1 MGELF
6 IAKTMPEKD
15 WSQVSKPNGWGDVA
29 CERIIT
35 DNNLGVYV
43 ADARQGDANGKATII
58 LPQWSD
64 GTLHNPLSQERAKAT
79 AAIEGGVALYVDNPG
94 VEIDLPNMSEDI
106 KQALL
111 SGDFKPGAIKQWD
124 AIAQGLDYAGLDF
137 DSVSRVLGASLG
149 AHVAS
154 AIVRTAPEEVHLER
168 MDLWETAGL
177 DKENNFLQFA
187 ANFMMHGGDGYA
199 DILKNNP
206 EWVAYLRKINGAKEL
221 AKIAIRRT
229 AGLFYYPWAINRHDI
244 GNTIIEAKNRK
255 NPAIDGDTALTILN
269 GTESKVSPS
278 ELNNRLA
285 TQLALNGFRRVVRLE
300 SEGCVHVSQDN
311 IGWWTEMERY
321 SEPEAA

>member
-1 MGELF
+1 MSELF
-6 IAKTMPEKD
+6 ITKTMPEKD
-15 WSQVSKPNGWGDVA
+15 WSQAPKPNGWDDVA

-43 ADARQGDANGKATII
+43 ADARQGDTKGKATII

-79 AAIEGGVALYVDNPG
+79 AAIEGGVVLYVDNPG

-124 AIAQGLDYAGLDF
+124 AIAQGLDYVGLDF

-221 AKIAIRRT
+221 ANIAIRRT

-278 ELNNRLA
+278 VFNDRLA
-285 TQLALNGFRRVVRLE
+285 LRLAESGLRVVKLM
-300 SEGCVHVSQDN
+300 SEGGVHASQDN

-321 SEPEAA
+321 SESEAV

>member
-1 MGELF
+1 MDELF
-6 IAKTMPEKD
+6 TAKTMPKKD
-15 WSQVSKPNGWGDVA
+15 CSQVPKPNGWDDVA

-35 DNNLGVYV
+35 DNGLGVYI
-43 ADARQGDANGKATII
+43 ADARQGDVNGKATII

-79 AAIEGGVALYVDNPG
+79 AAIKGDVAIYVDNPG
-94 VEIDLPNMSEDI
+94 VEPDLPEMPGYI
-106 KQALL
+106 KRALS

-137 DSVSRVLGASLG
+137 NSVSRVLGASLG

-154 AIVRTAPEEVHLER
+154 AIVCTAPEEVHLER

-177 DKENNFLQFA
+177 GEESNFLQFA

-221 AKIAIRRT
+221 ANIAIRRT

-278 ELNNRLA
+278 EFNDRLA
-285 TQLALNGFRRVVRLE
+285 LRLAESGLRVVRLM
-300 SEGCVHVSQDN
+300 SEGGVHASQDN
-311 IGWWTEMERY
+311 IGWWTEAERY
-321 SEPEAA
+321 SGYEAV

>member
-1 MGELF
+1 
-6 IAKTMPEKD
+6 MPEED
-15 WSQVSKPNGWGDVA
+15 WSQVSKPNGWDDVA
-29 CERIIT
+29 YGRIIT

-43 ADARQGDANGKATII
+43 ADARQGDTNGKATII

-79 AAIEGGVALYVDNPG
+79 AAIEGGVVLYVDNPG
-94 VEIDLPNMSEDI
+94 VEIDLPNMSEDV

-154 AIVRTAPEEVHLER
+154 AIAYTAPEEVHLER
-168 MDLWETAGL
+168 LDLWETAGL
-177 DKENNFLQFA
+177 DEKNNFLRFV
-187 ANFMMHGGDGYA
+187 ANFLVHGGDGYA

-206 EWVAYLRKINGAKEL
+206 EWVALRGINGAKSL
-221 AKIAIRRT
+221 AKLAICRT

-278 ELNNRLA
+278 VFNDRLA
-285 TQLALNGFRRVVRLE
+285 LRLAESGLRVVRLI
-300 SEGCVHVSQDN
+300 SEGGVHASQDN
-311 IGWWTEMERY
+311 IGWWTETERY

>member
-1 MGELF
+1 MSELF

-15 WSQVSKPNGWGDVA
+15 WSQVSKPNGWDDVA
-29 CERIIT
+29 CGRIIT

-43 ADARQGDANGKATII
+43 ADARQGDVNGKATII

-64 GTLHNPLSQERAKAT
+64 GTLHNPLSQERTKAT
-79 AAIEGGVALYVDNPG
+79 AAIEGGVVLYVDNPG
-94 VEIDLPNMSEDI
+94 VELDLPKMPGYI

-154 AIVRTAPEEVHLER
+154 AIVHTAPGEVHLER
-168 MDLWETAGL
+168 LDLWETAGL
-177 DKENNFLQFA
+177 DEKNNFLRFV
-187 ANFMMHGGDGYA
+187 ANFLVHGGDGYA

-206 EWVAYLRKINGAKEL
+206 EWIAYLRDINGAKEL

-255 NPAIDGDTALTILN
+255 KPAIDGDTALTILN

-278 ELNNRLA
+278 EFNDRLA
-285 TQLALNGFRRVVRLE
+285 LRLAESGLRVVRLM
-300 SEGCVHVSQDN
+300 SEGGVHASQDN

-321 SEPEAA
+321 SESETV

>member
-1 MGELF
+1 MSELF

-15 WSQVSKPNGWGDVA
+15 WSQVSKPNGWDDVA
-29 CERIIT
+29 CGRIIT

-43 ADARQGDANGKATII
+43 ADARQGDVNGKATII

-64 GTLHNPLSQERAKAT
+64 GTLHNPLSQERTKAT
-79 AAIEGGVALYVDNPG
+79 AAIEGGVVLYVDNPG
-94 VEIDLPNMSEDI
+94 VELDLSKMPGYI

-154 AIVRTAPEEVHLER
+154 AIVHTAPGEVHLER
-168 MDLWETAGL
+168 LDLWETAGL
-177 DKENNFLQFA
+177 DEKNNFLRFV
-187 ANFMMHGGDGYA
+187 ANFLVHGGDGYA

-206 EWVAYLRKINGAKEL
+206 EWIAYLRDINGAKEL

-255 NPAIDGDTALTILN
+255 KPAIDGDTALTILN

-278 ELNNRLA
+278 EFNDRLA
-285 TQLALNGFRRVVRLE
+285 LRLAESGLRVVRLM
-300 SEGCVHVSQDN
+300 SEGGVHASQDN
-311 IGWWTEMERY
+311 IGWWTEVELY
-321 SEPEAA
+321 SESEAV

>member
-1 MGELF
+1 MSELF
-6 IAKTMPEKD
+6 IAKTMPEED
-15 WSQVSKPNGWGDVA
+15 WSQVSKPNGWDDVA
-29 CERIIT
+29 YGRIIT

-79 AAIEGGVALYVDNPG
+79 AAIEGGVVLYVDNPG
-94 VEIDLPNMSEDI
+94 VELDLPKMPRYI

-124 AIAQGLDYAGLDF
+124 AIAQGLDYVGLDF
-137 DSVSRVLGASLG
+137 DSISRVVGASLG

-154 AIVRTAPEEVHLER
+154 AIVCTAPEEVHLER

-177 DKENNFLQFA
+177 GEENNFLQFA

-206 EWVAYLRKINGAKEL
+206 EWVALRGINGAKSL
-221 AKIAIRRT
+221 AKLAIRRT

-278 ELNNRLA
+278 VFNDRLA
-285 TQLALNGFRRVVRLE
+285 LRLAESGLRVVRLI
-300 SEGCVHVSQDN
+300 SEGGVHASQDN
-311 IGWWTEMERY
+311 IGWWTETERY

>member
-1 MGELF
+1 MSELF

-15 WSQVSKPNGWGDVA
+15 WSQVSKPNGWDDVA
-29 CERIIT
+29 CGRIIT
-35 DNNLGVYV
+35 DSNLGVYV
-43 ADARQGDANGKATII
+43 ADARQGNANGKATII

-79 AAIEGGVALYVDNPG
+79 AAIEGGVVLYVDNPG
-94 VEIDLPNMSEDI
+94 VEPGLPKMPGYI

-111 SGDFKPGAIKQWD
+111 SGDFKPGAIKQWG

-154 AIVRTAPEEVHLER
+154 AIVHTAPGEVHLER
-168 MDLWETAGL
+168 LDLWETAGL
-177 DKENNFLQFA
+177 DEDNKFLRFA

-206 EWVAYLRKINGAKEL
+206 EWVALRGINGAKSL
-221 AKIAIRRT
+221 AKLAICRT

-285 TQLALNGFRRVVRLE
+285 AQLALNGFRRVIRLE
-300 SEGCVHVSQDN
+300 SEGGVHASQDN

-321 SEPEAA
+321 SESEAA

>member
-1 MGELF
+1 MSELF

-15 WSQVSKPNGWGDVA
+15 WSQVSKPNGWDDVA
-29 CERIIT
+29 CGRIIT

-43 ADARQGDANGKATII
+43 ADARQGDVNGKATII

-64 GTLHNPLSQERAKAT
+64 GTLHNPLSQERTKAT
-79 AAIEGGVALYVDNPG
+79 AAIEGGVVLYVDNPG
-94 VEIDLPNMSEDI
+94 VELDLPKMPGYI

-154 AIVRTAPEEVHLER
+154 AIVHTAPGEVHLER
-168 MDLWETAGL
+168 LDLWETAGL
-177 DKENNFLQFA
+177 DEKNNFLRFV
-187 ANFMMHGGDGYA
+187 ANFLVHGGDGYA

-206 EWVAYLRKINGAKEL
+206 EWIAYLRDINGAKEL

-229 AGLFYYPWAINRHDI
+229 AGLFYYPWAVNRHDI

-255 NPAIDGDTALTILN
+255 KPAIDGDTALTILN

-278 ELNNRLA
+278 EFNDRLA
-285 TQLALNGFRRVVRLE
+285 LRLAESGLRVVRLM
-300 SEGCVHVSQDN
+300 SEGGVHASQDN
-311 IGWWTEMERY
+311 IGWWTEVELY
-321 SEPEAA
+321 SESEAV

>member
-1 MGELF
+1 MSELF
-6 IAKTMPEKD
+6 IAKTMPEED
-15 WSQVSKPNGWGDVA
+15 WSQVSKPNGWDDVA
-29 CERIIT
+29 YGRIIT

-79 AAIEGGVALYVDNPG
+79 AAIGGSVVLYVDNPG
-94 VEIDLPNMSEDI
+94 VEIDLPNMSEDV

-154 AIVRTAPEEVHLER
+154 AIAYTAPEEVHLER
-168 MDLWETAGL
+168 LDLWETAGL
-177 DKENNFLQFA
+177 DEKNNFLRFV
-187 ANFMMHGGDGYA
+187 ANFLVHGGDGYA

-206 EWVAYLRKINGAKEL
+206 EWVALRGINGAKSL
-221 AKIAIRRT
+221 AKLAICRT

-278 ELNNRLA
+278 VFNDRLA
-285 TQLALNGFRRVVRLE
+285 LRLAESGLRVVRLI
-300 SEGCVHVSQDN
+300 SEGGVHASQDN
-311 IGWWTEMERY
+311 IGWWTETERY

>member
-1 MGELF
+1 MSELF
-6 IAKTMPEKD
+6 ITKTMPEKD
-15 WSQVSKPNGWGDVA
+15 WSQVSKPNGWDNVA

-35 DNNLGVYV
+35 DKGMGVYV

-79 AAIEGGVALYVDNPG
+79 ATIEGGVVLYVDNPG
-94 VEIDLPNMSEDI
+94 VEIDLPNMSEDV

-124 AIAQGLDYAGLDF
+124 AIAQGLDYVGLDF

-154 AIVRTAPEEVHLER
+154 AIVHTAPGEVHLER
-168 MDLWETAGL
+168 LDLWETAGL
-177 DKENNFLQFA
+177 DEDNKFLRFA

-206 EWVAYLRKINGAKEL
+206 EWVALRGVNGTKSL
-221 AKIAIRRT
+221 AKLAICRT

-285 TQLALNGFRRVVRLE
+285 TQLALNGFRRVVRLM
-300 SEGCVHVSQDN
+300 SEGGVHASQDN
-311 IGWWTEMERY
+311 IGWWTETERY
-321 SEPEAA
+321 SEPEAV

>member
-1 MGELF
+1 MSELF
-6 IAKTMPEKD
+6 IAKTMPEED
-15 WSQVSKPNGWGDVA
+15 WSQVSKPNGWDDVA
-29 CERIIT
+29 YGRIIT

-43 ADARQGDANGKATII
+43 ADARQGDTNGKATII

-79 AAIEGGVALYVDNPG
+79 AAIEGGVVLYVDNPG
-94 VEIDLPNMSEDI
+94 VEIDLPNMSEDV

-124 AIAQGLDYAGLDF
+124 AIAQGLDYVGLDF
-137 DSVSRVLGASLG
+137 DSISRVVGASLG

-154 AIVRTAPEEVHLER
+154 AIVHTAPEEVHLER
-168 MDLWETAGL
+168 LDLWETAGL
-177 DKENNFLQFA
+177 GEDNKFLRFA

-206 EWVAYLRKINGAKEL
+206 EWVALRGINGAKSL
-221 AKIAIRRT
+221 AKLAICRT

-278 ELNNRLA
+278 VFNDRLA
-285 TQLALNGFRRVVRLE
+285 LRLAESGLRVVRLM
-300 SEGCVHVSQDN
+300 SEGGVHASQDN
-311 IGWWTEMERY
+311 IGWWTEAERY
-321 SEPEAA
+321 SGYEAV

>member
-1 MGELF
+1 VSELF

-15 WSQVSKPNGWGDVA
+15 WSQVSKPNGWDDVA
-29 CERIIT
+29 CGRIIT

-43 ADARQGDANGKATII
+43 ADARQGDVNGKATII

-64 GTLHNPLSQERAKAT
+64 GTLHNPLSQERTKAT
-79 AAIEGGVALYVDNPG
+79 AAIEGGVVLYVDNPG
-94 VEIDLPNMSEDI
+94 VELDLPKMPGYI

-154 AIVRTAPEEVHLER
+154 AIVHTAPGEVHLER
-168 MDLWETAGL
+168 LDLWETAGL
-177 DKENNFLQFA
+177 DEKNNFLRFV
-187 ANFMMHGGDGYA
+187 ANFLVHGGDGYA

-206 EWVAYLRKINGAKEL
+206 EWIAYLRDINGAKEL

-255 NPAIDGDTALTILN
+255 KPAIDGDTALTILN

-278 ELNNRLA
+278 EFNDRLA
-285 TQLALNGFRRVVRLE
+285 LRLAESGLRVVRLM
-300 SEGCVHVSQDN
+300 SEGGVHASQDN
-311 IGWWTEMERY
+311 IGWWTEVELY
-321 SEPEAA
+321 SESEAV

>member
-1 MGELF
+1 MSELF
-6 IAKTMPEKD
+6 IAKTMPEED
-15 WSQVSKPNGWGDVA
+15 WSQVLKPNGWDDVTYG
-29 CERIIT
+29 RIIT

-79 AAIEGGVALYVDNPG
+79 ATIEGGVVLYVDNPG
-94 VEIDLPNMSEDI
+94 VEIDLPNMSEDV

-124 AIAQGLDYAGLDF
+124 AIAQGLDYVGLDF

-154 AIVRTAPEEVHLER
+154 AIVHTAPGEVHLER
-168 MDLWETAGL
+168 LGLWETAGL
-177 DKENNFLQFA
+177 DEKNNFLRFV
-187 ANFMMHGGDGYA
+187 ANFLVHGGDGYA

-206 EWVAYLRKINGAKEL
+206 EWVALRGVNGTKSL
-221 AKIAIRRT
+221 AKLAICRT

-255 NPAIDGDTALTILN
+255 TQQLTEIL
-269 GTESKVSPS
+269 
-278 ELNNRLA
+278 L
-285 TQLALNGFRRVVRLE
+285 
-300 SEGCVHVSQDN
+300 
-311 IGWWTEMERY
+311 
-321 SEPEAA
+321 

>member
-1 MGELF
+1 MSELF
-6 IAKTMPEKD
+6 ITKTMSEKD
-15 WSQVSKPNGWGDVA
+15 WSQVSKPNGWDNVA
-29 CERIIT
+29 CGRIIT

-43 ADARQGDANGKATII
+43 ADARQEDVNGKATII

-79 AAIEGGVALYVDNPG
+79 AAIEGGVVLYVDNPG
-94 VEIDLPNMSEDI
+94 VEPDLPKMPGYI

-177 DKENNFLQFA
+177 DKENDFLQFA

-206 EWVAYLRKINGAKEL
+206 EWVAYLRDINGAKEL

-229 AGLFYYPWAINRHDI
+229 AGLFYYP
-244 GNTIIEAKNRK
+244 
-255 NPAIDGDTALTILN
+255 
-269 GTESKVSPS
+269 
-278 ELNNRLA
+278 
-285 TQLALNGFRRVVRLE
+285 
-300 SEGCVHVSQDN
+300 
-311 IGWWTEMERY
+311 
-321 SEPEAA
+321 

>member
-1 MGELF
+1 MSELF

-15 WSQVSKPNGWGDVA
+15 WSQVSKPNGWDDVA
-29 CERIIT
+29 CGRIIT

-43 ADARQGDANGKATII
+43 ADARQGDVNGKATII

-64 GTLHNPLSQERAKAT
+64 GTLHNPLSQERTKAT
-79 AAIEGGVALYVDNPG
+79 AAIEGGVVLYVDNPG
-94 VEIDLPNMSEDI
+94 VELDLPKMPGYI

-154 AIVRTAPEEVHLER
+154 AIAYTAPEEVHLER
-168 MDLWETAGL
+168 LDLWETAGL
-177 DKENNFLQFA
+177 DEKNNFLRFV
-187 ANFMMHGGDGYA
+187 ANFLVHGGDGYA

-206 EWVAYLRKINGAKEL
+206 EWIAYLRDINGAKEL

-278 ELNNRLA
+278 VFNDRLA
-285 TQLALNGFRRVVRLE
+285 LRLAESGLRVVRLM
-300 SEGCVHVSQDN
+300 SEGGVHASQDN
-311 IGWWTEMERY
+311 IGWWTEVELY
-321 SEPEAA
+321 SESEAV

>member
-6 IAKTMPEKD
+6 TAKTMPKKD
-15 WSQVSKPNGWGDVA
+15 CSQVPKPNGWDDVA

-35 DNNLGVYV
+35 DNGLGVYI
-43 ADARQGDANGKATII
+43 ADARQGDVNGKATII

-79 AAIEGGVALYVDNPG
+79 AAIGGSVVIYVDNPG
-94 VEIDLPNMSEDI
+94 VEPGSPKMPGYI
-106 KQALL
+106 KRALS

-137 DSVSRVLGASLG
+137 DSISRVLGASLG

-154 AIVRTAPEEVHLER
+154 AIVHTAPEEVHLER
-168 MDLWETAGL
+168 LDLWETAGL
-177 DKENNFLQFA
+177 DEKNNFLQFA
-187 ANFMMHGGDGYA
+187 ANFLAHGGDGYA

-221 AKIAIRRT
+221 ANIAIRRT

-278 ELNNRLA
+278 EFNDRLA
-285 TQLALNGFRRVVRLE
+285 LRLAESGLRVVRLM
-300 SEGCVHVSQDN
+300 SEGGVHASQDN
-311 IGWWTEMERY
+311 IGWWTEAERY
-321 SEPEAA
+321 SGYEAV

>member
-1 MGELF
+1 MSELF
-6 IAKTMPEKD
+6 IAKTMPEED

-29 CERIIT
+29 CGRIIT
-35 DNNLGVYV
+35 DNGLGVYI
-43 ADARQGDANGKATII
+43 ADARQGDVNGKATII

-64 GTLHNPLSQERAKAT
+64 GTLHDPLSQERAKAT
-79 AAIEGGVALYVDNPG
+79 AAIEDGVALYVDNPG
-94 VEIDLPNMSEDI
+94 VEPGLPEMPGYI

-124 AIAQGLDYAGLDF
+124 AIAQGLDYVGLDF

-154 AIVRTAPEEVHLER
+154 AMVRIAPEEVHLER
-168 MDLWETAGL
+168 LDLWETAGL
-177 DKENNFLQFA
+177 DEKNNFLQFA

-206 EWVAYLRKINGAKEL
+206 EWVALRGINGAKSL
-221 AKIAIRRT
+221 AKLAICRT

-255 NPAIDGDTALTILN
+255 NPAIDGYTALTILN

-285 TQLALNGFRRVVRLE
+285 AQLALNGFRRVVRLE
-300 SEGCVHVSQDN
+300 SEGGVHASQDN
-311 IGWWTEMERY
+311 IGWWTETERY
-321 SEPEAA
+321 SGYEAV

>member
-1 MGELF
+1 MSELF
-6 IAKTMPEKD
+6 ITKTMPEKD
-15 WSQVSKPNGWGDVA
+15 WSQVSKPNGWDKVA

-43 ADARQGDANGKATII
+43 ADARQGDVDGKATII

-79 AAIEGGVALYVDNPG
+79 AAIEDGVALYVDNPG
-94 VEIDLPNMSEDI
+94 VEPGLPEMPGYI

-137 DSVSRVLGASLG
+137 NSVSRVLGASLG

-154 AIVRTAPEEVHLER
+154 AIVCTAPEEVHLER

-177 DKENNFLQFA
+177 GEESNFLQFA

-221 AKIAIRRT
+221 ANIAIRRT

-278 ELNNRLA
+278 EFNDRLA
-285 TQLALNGFRRVVRLE
+285 LRLAESGLRVVRLM
-300 SEGCVHVSQDN
+300 SEGGVHASQDN
-311 IGWWTEMERY
+311 IGWWTEAERY
-321 SEPEAA
+321 SGYEAV

>member
-1 MGELF
+1 
-6 IAKTMPEKD
+6 MPKKD
-15 WSQVSKPNGWGDVA
+15 CSQVPKPNGWDDVA

-35 DNNLGVYV
+35 DNGLGVYI
-43 ADARQGDANGKATII
+43 ADARQGDVNGKATII

-79 AAIEGGVALYVDNPG
+79 AAIKGDVAIYVDNPG
-94 VEIDLPNMSEDI
+94 VEPDLPEMPGYI
-106 KQALL
+106 KRALS

-137 DSVSRVLGASLG
+137 NSVSRVLGASLG

-154 AIVRTAPEEVHLER
+154 AIVCTAPEEVHLER

-177 DKENNFLQFA
+177 GEESNFLQFA

-221 AKIAIRRT
+221 ANIAIRRT

-278 ELNNRLA
+278 EFNDRLA
-285 TQLALNGFRRVVRLE
+285 LRLAESGLRVVRLM
-300 SEGCVHVSQDN
+300 SEGGVHASQDN
-311 IGWWTEMERY
+311 IGWWTEAERY
-321 SEPEAA
+321 SGYEAV

>member
-1 MGELF
+1 MSELF
-6 IAKTMPEKD
+6 ITKTMSEKD
-15 WSQVSKPNGWGDVA
+15 WSQVSKPNAWDDVA
-29 CERIIT
+29 CERIT
-35 DNNLGVYV
+35 DNGLGVYI
-43 ADARQGDANGKATII
+43 ADARQGDVNGKATII

-79 AAIEGGVALYVDNPG
+79 AAIGGGVVIYVDNPG
-94 VEIDLPNMSEDI
+94 VEPGLPKMPGYI

-124 AIAQGLDYAGLDF
+124 AIAQGLDYVGLDF

-177 DKENNFLQFA
+177 NEENNFLRFA

-206 EWVAYLRKINGAKEL
+206 EWVALRGVNGAKSL
-221 AKIAIRRT
+221 AKLAIRRT
-229 AGLFYYPWAINRHDI
+229 AGLFYYPWAINCHDI

-278 ELNNRLA
+278 VFNDRLA
-285 TQLALNGFRRVVRLE
+285 LRLAESGLRVVRLM
-300 SEGCVHVSQDN
+300 SEGGVHASQDN
-311 IGWWTEMERY
+311 IGWWTETERY
-321 SEPEAA
+321 SESEAA

>member
-1 MGELF
+1 M
-6 IAKTMPEKD
+6 AKTMPEED
-15 WSQVSKPNGWGDVA
+15 WSQVSKPNGWDDVTYG
-29 CERIIT
+29 RIIT

-79 AAIEGGVALYVDNPG
+79 ATIEGGVVLYVDNPG
-94 VEIDLPNMSEDI
+94 VEIDLPNMSEDV

-124 AIAQGLDYAGLDF
+124 AIAQGLDYVGLDF

-154 AIVRTAPEEVHLER
+154 AIVHTAPGEVHLER
-168 MDLWETAGL
+168 LGLWETAGL
-177 DKENNFLQFA
+177 DEKNNFLRFV
-187 ANFMMHGGDGYA
+187 ANFLVHGGDGYA

-206 EWVAYLRKINGAKEL
+206 EWVALRGVNGTKSL
-221 AKIAIRRT
+221 AKLAICRT

-278 ELNNRLA
+278 VFNDRLA
-285 TQLALNGFRRVVRLE
+285 LRLAESGLRVVRLM
-300 SEGCVHVSQDN
+300 SEGGVHASQDN
-311 IGWWTEMERY
+311 IGWWTEAERY
-321 SEPEAA
+321 SESEAA

>member
-1 MGELF
+1 MSELF
-6 IAKTMPEKD
+6 TAKTAPEKD
-15 WSQVSKPNGWGDVA
+15 WSQVSKPNGWDDVA
-29 CERIIT
+29 YGRIIT

-43 ADARQGDANGKATII
+43 ADARQGDTNEKATII

-79 AAIEGGVALYVDNPG
+79 AAIEGGVVIYVDNPG
-94 VEIDLPNMSEDI
+94 VEPDLPKMPGYI

-154 AIVRTAPEEVHLER
+154 AIVHTAPEEVHLER

-177 DKENNFLQFA
+177 DEDNKFLRFA

-199 DILKNNP
+199 DILKDNP
-206 EWVAYLRKINGAKEL
+206 EWVAYLRDTNGAKEL

-244 GNTIIEAKNRK
+244 ENTIIEAKNRK

-278 ELNNRLA
+278 VFNDRLA
-285 TQLALNGFRRVVRLE
+285 LRLAESGLRVVRLM
-300 SEGCVHVSQDN
+300 SEGGVHASQDN
-311 IGWWTEMERY
+311 IGWWTEAELLL
-321 SEPEAA
+321 

>member
-1 MGELF
+1 MSELF
-6 IAKTMPEKD
+6 IAKTMPEED
-15 WSQVSKPNGWGDVA
+15 WSQVSKPNGWDDVA
-29 CERIIT
+29 YGRIIT

-43 ADARQGDANGKATII
+43 ADARQGDTNGKATII

-79 AAIEGGVALYVDNPG
+79 AAIEGGVVLYVDNPG
-94 VEIDLPNMSEDI
+94 VEFDLPKMPGYI

-124 AIAQGLDYAGLDF
+124 AIAQGLDYVGLDF
-137 DSVSRVLGASLG
+137 DSISRVVGASLG

-154 AIVRTAPEEVHLER
+154 AIVCTAPGEVHLER
-168 MDLWETAGL
+168 LDLWETAGL
-177 DKENNFLQFA
+177 DEDNKFLRFA

-206 EWVAYLRKINGAKEL
+206 EWVALRGINGAKSL
-221 AKIAIRRT
+221 AKLAICRT

-278 ELNNRLA
+278 VFNDRLA
-285 TQLALNGFRRVVRLE
+285 LRLAESGLRVVRLM
-300 SEGCVHVSQDN
+300 SEGGVHASQDN

-321 SEPEAA
+321 SEPKAV

>member
-1 MGELF
+1 MSELF
-6 IAKTMPEKD
+6 IAKTMPEED
-15 WSQVSKPNGWGDVA
+15 WSQVLKPNGWDDVTYG
-29 CERIIT
+29 RIIT

-79 AAIEGGVALYVDNPG
+79 ATIEGGVVLYVDNPG
-94 VEIDLPNMSEDI
+94 VEIDLPNMSEDV

-111 SGDFKPGAIKQWD
+111 SGDFTPGAIKQWD
-124 AIAQGLDYAGLDF
+124 AIAQGLDYVGLDF

-154 AIVRTAPEEVHLER
+154 AIVHTAPGEVHLER
-168 MDLWETAGL
+168 LGLWETAGL
-177 DKENNFLQFA
+177 DEKNNFLRFV
-187 ANFMMHGGDGYA
+187 ANFLVHGGDGYA

-206 EWVAYLRKINGAKEL
+206 EWVALRGVNGTKSL
-221 AKIAIRRT
+221 AKLAICRT

-278 ELNNRLA
+278 VFNDRLA
-285 TQLALNGFRRVVRLE
+285 LRLAESGLRVVRLM
-300 SEGCVHVSQDN
+300 SEGGVHASQDN
-311 IGWWTEMERY
+311 IGWWTEAERY
-321 SEPEAA
+321 SESEAA

>member
-1 MGELF
+1 MSELF

-15 WSQVSKPNGWGDVA
+15 WSQVSKPNGWDDVA
-29 CERIIT
+29 CGRIIT
-35 DNNLGVYV
+35 DSNLGVYV
-43 ADARQGDANGKATII
+43 ADARQGNANGKATII

-79 AAIEGGVALYVDNPG
+79 AAIEGGVVLYVDNPG
-94 VEIDLPNMSEDI
+94 VEPGLPKMPGYI

-111 SGDFKPGAIKQWD
+111 SGDFKPGAIKQWG

-154 AIVRTAPEEVHLER
+154 AIVHTAPGEVHLER
-168 MDLWETAGL
+168 LDLWETAGL
-177 DKENNFLQFA
+177 DEDNKFLRFA

-206 EWVAYLRKINGAKEL
+206 EWVALRGINGAKSL
-221 AKIAIRRT
+221 AKLAICRT

-278 ELNNRLA
+278 VFNDRLA
-285 TQLALNGFRRVVRLE
+285 LRLAESGLRVVRLI
-300 SEGCVHVSQDN
+300 SEGGVHASQDN
-311 IGWWTEMERY
+311 IGWWTETERY

>member
-1 MGELF
+1 MSELF

-15 WSQVSKPNGWGDVA
+15 WSQVSKPKGWDNVA

-43 ADARQGDANGKATII
+43 AEARQEDTNGRVTII

-79 AAIEGGVALYVDNPG
+79 AAIEGGVVLYVDNPG
-94 VEIDLPNMSEDI
+94 VEPDLPKMPGYI

-124 AIAQGLDYAGLDF
+124 AIAQGLDYTGLDF

-168 MDLWETAGL
+168 LDLWETAGL
-177 DKENNFLQFA
+177 DEDNKFLRFA

-206 EWVAYLRKINGAKEL
+206 EWVALRGINGAKSL
-221 AKIAIRRT
+221 AKLAICRT

-244 GNTIIEAKNRK
+244 ENTIIEAKNRK

-285 TQLALNGFRRVVRLE
+285 AQLALNGFRRVIRLE
-300 SEGCVHVSQDN
+300 SEGGVHASQDN

-321 SEPEAA
+321 SESEAA

>member
-1 MGELF
+1 MSELF

-15 WSQVSKPNGWGDVA
+15 WSQVSKPKGWDNVA

-43 ADARQGDANGKATII
+43 AEARQEDTNGRVTII

-79 AAIEGGVALYVDNPG
+79 AAIEGGVVLYVDNPG
-94 VEIDLPNMSEDI
+94 VEPDLPKMPGYI

-124 AIAQGLDYAGLDF
+124 AIAQGLDYTGLDF

-168 MDLWETAGL
+168 LDLWETAGL
-177 DKENNFLQFA
+177 DEDNKFLRFA

-206 EWVAYLRKINGAKEL
+206 EWVALRGINGAKSL
-221 AKIAIRRT
+221 AKLAICRT

-285 TQLALNGFRRVVRLE
+285 AQLALNGFRRVIRLE
-300 SEGCVHVSQDN
+300 SEGGVHASQDN
-311 IGWWTEMERY
+311 IGWWTAMELLL
-321 SEPEAA
+321 

>member
-1 MGELF
+1 MSELF
-6 IAKTMPEKD
+6 IAKTMPEED
-15 WSQVSKPNGWGDVA
+15 WSQVSKPNGWYDVA
-29 CERIIT
+29 YGRIIT

-43 ADARQGDANGKATII
+43 ADARQGDTNGKATII

-79 AAIEGGVALYVDNPG
+79 AAIEGGVVLYVDNPG
-94 VEIDLPNMSEDI
+94 VEIDLPNMSEDV

-154 AIVRTAPEEVHLER
+154 AIAYTAPEEVHLER
-168 MDLWETAGL
+168 LDLWETAGL
-177 DKENNFLQFA
+177 DEKNNFLRFV
-187 ANFMMHGGDGYA
+187 ANFLVHGGDGYA

-206 EWVAYLRKINGAKEL
+206 EWVALRGINGAKSL
-221 AKIAIRRT
+221 AKLAICRT

-278 ELNNRLA
+278 VFNDRLA
-285 TQLALNGFRRVVRLE
+285 LRLAESGLRVVRLI
-300 SEGCVHVSQDN
+300 SEGGVHASQDN
-311 IGWWTEMERY
+311 IGWWTETERY
-321 SEPEAA
+321 SESEAA

>member
-1 MGELF
+1 MSELF
-6 IAKTMPEKD
+6 ITKTMPEKD
-15 WSQVSKPNGWGDVA
+15 WSQVSKPNGWDKVA

-43 ADARQGDANGKATII
+43 ADARQGDVDGKATII

-79 AAIEGGVALYVDNPG
+79 AAIEDGVALYVDNPG
-94 VEIDLPNMSEDI
+94 VEPGLPEMPGYI

-124 AIAQGLDYAGLDF
+124 AIAQGLDYVGLDF
-137 DSVSRVLGASLG
+137 DSISRVVGASLG

-154 AIVRTAPEEVHLER
+154 AIVHTAPEEVHLER
-168 MDLWETAGL
+168 LDLWETAGL
-177 DKENNFLQFA
+177 GEDNKFLRFA

-221 AKIAIRRT
+221 ANIAIRRT

-255 NPAIDGDTALTILN
+255 NPAIDGDTVLTVLN

-278 ELNNRLA
+278 VFNDRLA
-285 TQLALNGFRRVVRLE
+285 LRLAESGLRVVRLM
-300 SEGCVHVSQDN
+300 SEGGVHASQDN
-311 IGWWTEMERY
+311 IGWWTEAERY
-321 SEPEAA
+321 SESEAA

>member
-1 MGELF
+1 MSELF
-6 IAKTMPEKD
+6 ITKTMPEKD
-15 WSQVSKPNGWGDVA
+15 WSQVSKPNGWDNVA

-35 DNNLGVYV
+35 DKGMGVYV

-79 AAIEGGVALYVDNPG
+79 ATIEGGVVLYVDNPG
-94 VEIDLPNMSEDI
+94 VEIDLPNMSEDV

-124 AIAQGLDYAGLDF
+124 AIAQGLDYVGLDF

-154 AIVRTAPEEVHLER
+154 AIVHTAPGEVHLER
-168 MDLWETAGL
+168 LDLWETAGL
-177 DKENNFLQFA
+177 DEDNKFLRFA

-278 ELNNRLA
+278 VFNDRLA
-285 TQLALNGFRRVVRLE
+285 LRLAESGLRVVRLM
-300 SEGCVHVSQDN
+300 SEGGVHASQDN
-311 IGWWTEMERY
+311 IGWWMETERY
-321 SEPEAA
+321 SEPKAV

>member
-1 MGELF
+1 MSELF
-6 IAKTMPEKD
+6 TAKTAPEKD
-15 WSQVSKPNGWGDVA
+15 WSQVSKPNGWDDVA
-29 CERIIT
+29 YGRIIT

-43 ADARQGDANGKATII
+43 ADARQGDVNGKATII

-79 AAIEGGVALYVDNPG
+79 AAIEGGVVLYVDNPG
-94 VEIDLPNMSEDI
+94 VEPDLPKMPGYI

-154 AIVRTAPEEVHLER
+154 AIVHTAPGEVHLER
-168 MDLWETAGL
+168 LDLWETAGL
-177 DKENNFLQFA
+177 DEDNKFLRFA

-206 EWVAYLRKINGAKEL
+206 EWVALRGINGAKSL
-221 AKIAIRRT
+221 AKLAICRT

-278 ELNNRLA
+278 VFNDRLA
-285 TQLALNGFRRVVRLE
+285 LRLAESGLRVVRLM
-300 SEGCVHVSQDN
+300 SEGGVHASQDN

-321 SEPEAA
+321 SEPKAV

>member
-6 IAKTMPEKD
+6 TAKTMPKKD
-15 WSQVSKPNGWGDVA
+15 CSQVPKPNGWDDVA

-35 DNNLGVYV
+35 DNGLGVYI
-43 ADARQGDANGKATII
+43 ADARQGDVNGKATII

-79 AAIEGGVALYVDNPG
+79 AAIKGDVAIYVDNPG
-94 VEIDLPNMSEDI
+94 VELDLPNMSEDV

-111 SGDFKPGAIKQWD
+111 SGDFKPGSIKQWD
-124 AIAQGLDYAGLDF
+124 AIAQGLDYVGLDF

-154 AIVRTAPEEVHLER
+154 AIVHTAPEEVHLER
-168 MDLWETAGL
+168 LDLWETAGL
-177 DKENNFLQFA
+177 DGNNFLRFV
-187 ANFMMHGGDGYA
+187 ANFLAHGGDGYA

-206 EWVAYLRKINGAKEL
+206 EWVALRGVNGAKEL

-285 TQLALNGFRRVVRLE
+285 AQLALNGFRRVVRLE
-300 SEGCVHVSQDN
+300 SEGGVHASQDN
-311 IGWWTEMERY
+311 IGWWTEAERY
-321 SEPEAA
+321 SGYEAV

>member
-149 AHVAS
+149 AHVVS
-154 AIVRTAPEEVHLER
+154 AMVHTAPEEVHLER

-199 DILKNNP
+199 DILENNP

-221 AKIAIRRT
+221 AKIAIHRT

-255 NPAIDGDTALTILN
+255 NPAIDGDTVLTVLN

-278 ELNNRLA
+278 VFNDRLA
-285 TQLALNGFRRVVRLE
+285 LRLAESGLRVVRLM
-300 SEGCVHVSQDN
+300 SEGGVHASQDN
-311 IGWWTEMERY
+311 IGWWTEAERY
-321 SEPEAA
+321 SESEAA

>member
-1 MGELF
+1 MSELF

-15 WSQVSKPNGWGDVA
+15 WSQVSKPNGWDDVA
-29 CERIIT
+29 CGRIIT

-43 ADARQGDANGKATII
+43 ADARQGDVNGKATII

-64 GTLHNPLSQERAKAT
+64 GTLHNPLSQERTKAT
-79 AAIEGGVALYVDNPG
+79 AAIEGGVVLYVDNPG
-94 VEIDLPNMSEDI
+94 VELDLPKMPGYI

-154 AIVRTAPEEVHLER
+154 AIVHTAPGEVHLER
-168 MDLWETAGL
+168 LDLWETAGL
-177 DKENNFLQFA
+177 DEKNNFLRFV
-187 ANFMMHGGDGYA
+187 ANFLVHGGDGYA

-206 EWVAYLRKINGAKEL
+206 EWIAYLRDINGAKEL

-255 NPAIDGDTALTILN
+255 KPAIDGDTALTILN

-278 ELNNRLA
+278 EFNDRLA
-285 TQLALNGFRRVVRLE
+285 LRLAESGLRVVRLM
-300 SEGCVHVSQDN
+300 SEGGVHASQDN
-311 IGWWTEMERY
+311 IGWWTEAERY
-321 SEPEAA
+321 SGYEAV

>member
-1 MGELF
+1 MSELF
-6 IAKTMPEKD
+6 ITKTMSEKD
-15 WSQVSKPNGWGDVA
+15 WSQVSKPNGWDNVA
-29 CERIIT
+29 CGRIIT

-43 ADARQGDANGKATII
+43 ADARQEDVNGKATII

-79 AAIEGGVALYVDNPG
+79 AAIEGGVVLYVDNPG
-94 VEIDLPNMSEDI
+94 VEIDLSKMPGYI

-124 AIAQGLDYAGLDF
+124 AIAQGLDYVGLDF

-199 DILKNNP
+199 DILENNP

-221 AKIAIRRT
+221 AKIAIHRT

-255 NPAIDGDTALTILN
+255 NPAIDGDTVLTVLN

-278 ELNNRLA
+278 VFNDRLA
-285 TQLALNGFRRVVRLE
+285 LRLVESGLRVVRLE
-300 SEGCVHVSQDN
+300 SEGGVHASQDN
-311 IGWWTEMERY
+311 IGWWTEVERY
-321 SEPEAA
+321 SESEAV